1 MKNLPLVK
9 KSTGE
14 SQPFNRSKLEE
25 SLRRSGATEVDIDLV
40 VNEIVDWLREGVTTK
55 MIYTKA
61 FTLLRKKKRG
71 LAARYSLK
79 SALMELGPT
88 GFPFEHFIGQIFMQE
103 GFSVEVGQVLQGMC
117 VQHEMD
123 VIATR
128 SNVQRLVE
136 CKFHNESGKV
146 SSVQV
151 PLYVRSRID
160 DIIKKRKTLPE
171 YANFNFEG
179 WLFTNT
185 RFTVDAEN
193 YGKCAG
199 LHLVSWDYPSGK
211 SLKETIER
219 YRLFPI
225 SILTELSKSDK
236 QVLMNKGVVL
246 CRQVKQTPQI
256 LDSLNLSASKRRS
269 VLAEIDDL

>member
-9 KSTGE
+9 KASGE

-25 SLRRSGATEVDIDLV
+25 SLRRSGATEIDIELV
-40 VNEIVDWLREGVTTK
+40 VNEMVEWLHEGVTTK

-61 FTLLRKKKRG
+61 FTLLRKKKKG

-79 SALMELGPT
+79 KALMELGPT
-88 GFPFEHFIGQIFMQE
+88 GFPFEHFIGQIFKHE
-103 GFSVEVGQVLQGMC
+103 GFSVEVGQIVQGVC

-128 SNVQRLVE
+128 SNVQRLAE
-136 CKFHNESGKV
+136 CKFHNEAGKV
-146 SSVQV
+146 SSVQI
-151 PLYVRSRID
+151 PLYVRSRMD

-171 YANFNFEG
+171 YANFTFEG

-199 LHLVSWDYPSGK
+199 LHLVSWDYPAGK
-211 SLKETIER
+211 SLKEIIER
-219 YRLFPI
+219 ERLFPI
-225 SILTELSKSDK
+225 SILTELSKSEK
-236 QVLMNKGVVL
+236 QVLMDKGVVL
-246 CRQVKQTPQI
+246 CRQIALMPQI
-256 LDSLNLSASKRRS
+256 QIGRAH
-269 VLAEIDDL
+269 V

>member
-9 KSTGE
+9 KASGE

-25 SLRRSGATEVDIDLV
+25 SLRRSGANEFDIGLV
-40 VNEIVDWLREGVTTK
+40 VNEMVDWLHEGVTTK

-79 SALMELGPT
+79 KALMELGPT
-88 GFPFEHFIGQIFMQE
+88 GFPFEHFIGQIFKHE
-103 GFSVEVGQVLQGMC
+103 GFSVEVGQIVQGVC

-128 SNVQRLVE
+128 SNVQRLAE
-136 CKFHNESGKV
+136 CKFHNEAGKV
-146 SSVQV
+146 SSVQI
-151 PLYVRSRID
+151 PLYVRSRMD

-171 YANFNFEG
+171 YANFTFEG

-199 LHLVSWDYPSGK
+199 LHLVSWDYPAGK
-211 SLKETIER
+211 SLKEIIER
-219 YRLFPI
+219 ERLFPI
-225 SILTELSKSDK
+225 SILTELTKNEK
-236 QVLMNKGVVL
+236 QVLMDKGIVL
-246 CRQVKQTPQI
+246 CRQIALMPQI
-256 LDSLNLSASKRRS
+256 LDSLNLTATKRNS
-269 VLAEIDDL
+269 VLTEIDDL